1 MTKIYIYLQN
11 ISYFLTSIINKI
23 NKWVNEMYSYMYVV
37 YPNWLAI
44 IIITDIYA
52 IYCEEYYVL
61 VLLVRFWGQ
70 MSCLARFFIFFACFV
85 STPLFVPLANQVWE
99 L

>member
-70 MSCLARFFIFFACFV
+70 MSCLARFLFFLLA
-85 STPLFVPLANQVWE
+85 LFLHFC
-99 L
+99 LSH